1 MLHHHSRLSGWL
13 RVVLFPLVIVIVI
26 VIAIGLAGLVLR
38 PAARPDTVTPKR
50 NSPVGALVVVDP
62 AH

>member
-26 VIAIGLAGLVLR
+26 GPAGLVLR
-38 PAARPDTVTPKR
+38 PAARPDTATP
-50 NSPVGALVVVDP
+50 
-62 AH
+62 